1 MVNKTKDYL
10 AKVRK
15 KTGFSDYKISQE
27 YSINQ
32 SNLSKYKSGKSAL
45 SETHAWLFAN
55 ILDINPAEVVAHTKL
70 EHAKITGSK
79 SKVIFWQE
87 QLEKLANN
95 SKAIKIDIAQI
106 NPIVGDLDGNSQKII
121 KLTKEAHLQGC
132 DLLVFPELSLIG
144 YPPEDLL
151 LRQGFIQQVED
162 KITLIRR
169 TTPEDIAIIF
179 GAPSKQ
185 NGVLYNGAY
194 LIQNSQLR
202 VYHKKNLPNYGVF
215 DEKRYFE
222 SGHEVFVFE
231 CQGKRIG
238 LVICEDA
245 WTAEII
251 STTVNQG
258 AQIIISINASPFQ
271 VGKHS
276 QRIEQIK
283 QRVLATKIDFIYVN
297 MVGAQDELVFD
308 GASFVMNSNA
318 DITLQLPL
326 FEETV
331 QSVSFHLPATL
342 PDTDPIEKTIYNA
355 LVLATKDYIEK
366 NAVFNGVVIGLS
378 GGIDSA
384 LTLAIAADAIGAE
397 NIKAIMMPYEYTSNM
412 SLEDA
417 KMQATAMNI
426 DYHEISI
433 HTMVNSFNTQL
444 NTLFNGME
452 TDTTEENLQAR
463 VRGTLLMAI
472 SNKLGK
478 IVLTTGNKSEMAV
491 GYATL
496 YGDMSGGF
504 APLKDVSKTLVYQL
518 AKYRNTLSTIIPGR
532 VIDRAPS
539 AELAPN
545 QIDQDSLPPYD
556 ELDAILAL
564 FIEQKHAVEY
574 IIKQGF
580 NEQTV
585 KRITQMVL
593 NNEYKRRQS
602 APGPKISQNAFG
614 KERRYP
620 MTSRFQP

>member
-55 ILDINPAEVVAHTKL
+55 ILGINPAEVVAHTKL

-79 SKVIFWQE
+79 SKAIFWQE

-151 LRQGFIQQVED
+151 LRKGFIQQMED

-169 TTPEDIAIIF
+169 TTPEGIAIIF

-185 NGVLYNGAY
+185 DGILYNGAY

-202 VYHKKNLPNYGVF
+202 VYHKQNLPNYGVF

-222 SGHEVFVFE
+222 SGHEVFIFE

-245 WTAEII
+245 WTPEII
-251 STTVNQG
+251 STTANQG

-276 QRIEQIK
+276 QRIEHIK

-342 PDTDPIEKTIYNA
+342 PDTVPIEKTIYNA

-417 KMQATAMNI
+417 KMQATAMNV

-452 TDTTEENLQAR
+452 SGTTEENLQAR

-564 FIEQKHAVEY
+564 FIEQKHSVEY

-580 NEQTV
+580 NDQTV

-620 MTSRFQP
+620 MTSKFQP

>member
-55 ILDINPAEVVAHTKL
+55 ILGINPAEVVAHTKL
-70 EHAKITGSK
+70 EHAKITSSK
-79 SKVIFWQE
+79 SKAIFWQE

-151 LRQGFIQQVED
+151 LRKGFIQQMED

-169 TTPEDIAIIF
+169 TTPEGIAIIF

-185 NGVLYNGAY
+185 DGILYNGAY

-202 VYHKKNLPNYGVF
+202 VYHKQNLPNYGVF

-222 SGHEVFVFE
+222 SGHEVFIFE

-245 WTAEII
+245 WTPEII
-251 STTVNQG
+251 STTANQG

-276 QRIEQIK
+276 QRIERIK

-342 PDTDPIEKTIYNA
+342 PDTVPIEKTIYNA

-417 KMQATAMNI
+417 KMQATAMNV

-452 TDTTEENLQAR
+452 SGTTEENLQAR

-564 FIEQKHAVEY
+564 FIEQKHSVEY

-580 NEQTV
+580 NDQTV

-620 MTSRFQP
+620 MTSKFQP

>member
-1 MVNKTKDYL
+1 MANKTKDYL

-15 KTGFSDYKISQE
+15 KTGFSDYKISQK
-27 YSINQ
+27 YAINQ
-32 SNLSKYKSGKSAL
+32 SNLSKYKSGKAAL

-79 SKVIFWQE
+79 SKAIFWQE

-95 SKAIKIDIAQI
+95 SKVIKIDIAQI
-106 NPIVGDLDGNSQKII
+106 NPIVGDLDGNTQKII
-121 KLTKEAHLQGC
+121 KLTKEAHIRGC
-132 DLLVFPELSLIG
+132 DLLIFPELSLIG

-151 LRQGFIQQVED
+151 LREGFIQQVQD
-162 KITLIRR
+162 KITLINQ
-169 TTPEDIAIIF
+169 TIPDAIAIIF

-185 NGVLYNGAY
+185 DGVLYNGAY
-194 LIQNSQLR
+194 LVQNSQLR
-202 VYHKKNLPNYGVF
+202 VYHKQNLPNYGVF
-215 DEKRYFE
+215 DEKRYFK
-222 SGHEVFVFE
+222 SGHETFIFE

-245 WTAEII
+245 WTPEVI
-251 STTVNQG
+251 SITANQG

-271 VGKHS
+271 IGKHS

-283 QRVLATKIDFIYVN
+283 QRVLAIKTDFIYVN

-308 GASFVMNSNA
+308 GASFAMNSNA

-326 FEETV
+326 FKEIV
-331 QSVSFHLPATL
+331 QSVSFTLPTAL

-384 LTLAIAADAIGAE
+384 LTLAIAADAIGTE
-397 NIKAIMMPYEYTSNM
+397 NIKAIMMPYKYTSNM

-433 HTMVNSFNTQL
+433 HTMVDSFNTQL
-444 NTLFNGME
+444 NTLFNGMA

-564 FIEQKHAVEY
+564 FIEQKQSAEY

-580 NEQTV
+580 NKQTV
-585 KRITQMVL
+585 KHVTQMVL

-620 MTSRFQP
+620 MTSKFQP